1 MAHATPHVNYKK
13 IYIVLLVLLGI
24 SIAGPTLGVPWLTLI
39 TAFGI
44 AFVKATLVVQ
54 NFMHLKWEQ
63 KIMKWVL
70 LTSVVIVLLFW
81 AAVRPDVGAHQGRN
95 WNNDAAQAATARGIE
110 PPHEPGAAKHEPAAD
125 TSHAPADSAPAPAD
139 TAKVSH

>member
-1 MAHATPHVNYKK
+1 MSTTYHVNYKK
-13 IYIVLLVLLGI
+13 IYIILLVLLAI

-44 AFVKATLVVQ
+44 AIVKATLVVQ

-70 LTSVVIVLLFW
+70 LASVVIVGLFW
-81 AAVRPDVGAHQGRN
+81 AAVEQDVKAHDGQR
-95 WNNDAAQAATARGIE
+95 WTNDAAKAAVERGIE
-110 PPHEPGAAKHEPAAD
+110 APHHEAPASEDSAKAEHG
-125 TSHAPADSAPAPAD
+125 APADSAKQA
-139 TAKVSH
+139 H